1 MEVKVGDR
9 VAVGVLHGFTWDLT
23 GAEPVAVDYA
33 TGAHQ
38 ECIVLAIG
46 CHLPVRPD
54 AECSEEP
61 NDVVLCTLDRPHV
74 VFYTRSRYCESPEVR
89 PVKVWG
95 TERDGT
101 LTLDIPAG
109 TRNVRLRAH
118 SAESNMP
125 GDRALTLTLAP
136 IGSWPRLV

>member
-9 VAVGVLHGFTWDLT
+9 VAVGVSHGFTWDIT

-33 TGAHQ
+33 TGPNR

-46 CHLPVRPD
+46 CHLPVRPT
-54 AECSEEP
+54 AEFGREP
-61 NDVVLCTLDRPHV
+61 NDVVLCTLDRPYV
-74 VFYTRSRYCESPEVR
+74 VFYTRSRYCEPLEVR

-101 LTLDIPAG
+101 LTLDLPAG
-109 TRNVRLRAH
+109 TRNVRLRTY
-118 SAESNMP
+118 
-125 GDRALTLTLAP
+125 RADSSMSRELTLVLVGVAP
-136 IGSWPRLV
+136 